1 MTHYIT
7 NVNFKQHLLLIK
19 RNDTTSKEILKFISK
34 NESAILLREEYFM
47 SIYQQLLQRE
57 QDHSPIKVGVIGAGQ
72 MGFGMI
78 AQISKIPG
86 MSVTGIC
93 DVNIEAAEKAGNFY
107 NSQATRKE
115 AMVISSDYRDVI
127 QSTNVEVVVDATG
140 IPEVGANISLEA
152 LRSKK
157 HLVLLNV
164 EVDITIGSVM
174 YQMFSN
180 AGLIYTGSAG
190 DEPAATL
197 ELYEFAK
204 TMGFDVL
211 VAGKGKNNPFI
222 PSSNPDTCAKEAKQ
236 KHMSAHMLT
245 AFQDGTK
252 TMAEMNL
259 LSNAT
264 GLVPEKVGMNGV
276 EADVNTVADKLNLIE
291 NGGVLEHFGVVE
303 YVKGLAPGVF
313 VIVKSELE
321 PVDEELRY
329 LKVGKGPHYTLY
341 RPYHLA
347 SLETPITIAKAVLQH
362 DSSIHPI
369 GAPISETV
377 AVAKRDIQAGELID
391 GIGGFAVRGV
401 LETHDEMKRNG
412 HIPIGLISGKIV
424 AKRNIK
430 SGQFLNEDDVELDPS
445 TTVWKLR
452 SLQDQ
457 LFPTVKRKSFVN

>member
-1 MTHYIT
+1 
-7 NVNFKQHLLLIK
+7 
-19 RNDTTSKEILKFISK
+19 
-34 NESAILLREEYFM
+34 M
-47 SIYQQLLQRE
+47 SVYQQLLHRE
-57 QDHSPIKVGVIGAGQ
+57 RENAPIRVGVIGAGQ

-78 AQISKIPG
+78 AQISNIHG
-86 MSVTGIC
+86 MIVAGIC
-93 DVNIEAAEKAGNFY
+93 DVNVEAAQRAADYY
-107 NSQATRKE
+107 NSKASKRNP
-115 AMVISSDYRDVI
+115 VIVTSDYREVI
-127 QSTNVEVVVDATG
+127 QSPTVEVIVDATG
-140 IPEVGANISLEA
+140 VPEVGANISLET

-174 YQMFSN
+174 YQMFNN
-180 AGLIYTGSAG
+180 AGLVYTGSAG

-204 TMGFDVL
+204 TMGLEVL
-211 VAGKGKNNPFI
+211 VAGKGKNNKLNPV
-222 PSSNPDTCAKEAKQ
+222 SNPDVCAEEAKQ
-236 KHMSAHMLT
+236 KHMSAHMLA

-264 GLVPEKVGMNGV
+264 GLLPDKVGMHGV
-276 EADVNTVADKLNLIE
+276 SATVQDVAEKLNVKE
-291 NGGVLEHFGVVE
+291 NGGVLDNFGVVE
-303 YVKGLAPGVF
+303 YVDGLAPGVF

-321 PVDEELRY
+321 PVDDELRY

-377 AVAKRDIQAGELID
+377 AVAKRDIKAGEKLD
-391 GIGGFAVRGV
+391 GIGGYSVRGV
-401 LETHDEMKRNG
+401 LETHVDMKVNG
-412 HIPIGLISGKIV
+412 HIPIGLISGRVVVK
-424 AKRNIK
+424 KDIK
-430 SGQFLNEDDVELDPS
+430 LGQFIKMDDVELDPS

-452 SLQDQ
+452 ALQDQ
-457 LFPTVKRKSFVN
+457 LFPVSVENRPLVRL

>member
-1 MTHYIT
+1 
-7 NVNFKQHLLLIK
+7 
-19 RNDTTSKEILKFISK
+19 
-34 NESAILLREEYFM
+34 M

-57 QDHSPIKVGVIGAGQ
+57 RENAPIRVGVIGAGQ

-78 AQISKIPG
+78 AQISNIPG
-86 MSVTGIC
+86 MIVAGVC
-93 DVNIEAAEKAGNFY
+93 DVNVEAAQRAADYY
-107 NSQATRKE
+107 NSKASKRNP
-115 AMVISSDYRDVI
+115 VIVTNDYREVI
-127 QSTNVEVVVDATG
+127 QSPTVEVIVDATG
-140 IPEVGANISLEA
+140 VPEVGANISLET

-174 YQMFSN
+174 YQMFNN
-180 AGLIYTGSAG
+180 AGLVYTGSAG

-204 TMGFDVL
+204 TMGFEVL
-211 VAGKGKNNPFI
+211 VAGKGKNNKLNPV
-222 PSSNPDTCAKEAKQ
+222 SNPDVCAEEARQKQ
-236 KHMSAHMLT
+236 MSAHMLA

-264 GLVPEKVGMNGV
+264 GLLPDKVGMHGV
-276 EADVNTVADKLNLIE
+276 SATVQDVAEKLDLKE
-291 NGGVLEHFGVVE
+291 NGGILDNFGVVE
-303 YVKGLAPGVF
+303 YVDGLAPGVF

-321 PVDEELRY
+321 PVDHELRY

-377 AVAKRDIQAGELID
+377 AVAKRDIKAGETLD
-391 GIGGFAVRGV
+391 GIGGYSVRGV
-401 LETHDEMKRNG
+401 LETHVDMKVNG
-412 HIPIGLISGKIV
+412 HIPIGLISGKV
-424 AKRNIK
+424 VVKKDIK
-430 SGQFLNEDDVELDPS
+430 LGQFLTLDDVELDPS

-457 LFPTVKRKSFVN
+457 LFPVSTENRPLVKL